1 MKAKIAKYIS
11 FVVVGFV
18 SFVLSLV
25 KYIMSFEKYS
35 DEWGTD
41 ISFNED
47 YIVAIMISLI
57 ILGYAIYCL
66 VVSIKNQE
74 IAETTGTFIG
84 AIISCLIAFY
94 PLGVLFKA
102 LNKEKPFM
110 DYLNYLFV
118 GLFGIALL
126 VYFIF
131 SYLEKRKVNKTIK

>member
-1 MKAKIAKYIS
+1 MKTKIAKYIS
-11 FVVVGFV
+11 LVVVGFV

-47 YIVAIMISLI
+47 YIVAIMISAIVLAF
-57 ILGYAIYCL
+57 AIYCL
-66 VVSIKNQE
+66 VMVIKNKKINE
-74 IAETTGTFIG
+74 STGSFVGG
-84 AIISCLIAFY
+84 AISCLIAFY

-102 LNKEKPFM
+102 LNKGKPFA

-126 VYFIF
+126 VYFVF
-131 SYLEKRKVNKTIK
+131 SYLEKKKESK